1 MLNISAKDK
10 GLYRDRLCP
19 DAKRRYL
26 EKIACIGNVDPY
38 EIRKWSGNPDD
49 LPPLSYPDIFAY
61 LVCGV
66 SAYTANQ
73 FKNYKSLEAHIQFT
87 NSWVHDLSVYKP
99 PRSEYVVVK
108 TKVLHSQRMNETA
121 LQPWVIVSTN
131 GRVEAAH
138 CTCMAGVAETCTH
151 VAALLFKVEATVRI
165 RGTRTVTDEP
175 AYWVLPG
182 NMTRIQP
189 EVAHSI
195 DFSSAAAQK
204 RELDEIINTP
214 SASRGKRRRSQ
225 KRHIP
230 IATLEDLP
238 PLLDTL
244 QKHSK
249 AVTLCGVENYYTNYT
264 TQSPTLP
271 QSLACLHNR
280 DAESLGLPDLQVHC
294 LKFLTAAGVTE
305 AQAEEIEAQ
314 TRSQHMTPA
323 WFRWRAGRITASA
336 MHAVLATSLDTP
348 AHSVVNRVCYPE
360 KTFSTVQTRWGV
372 EHEEDARKAYKE
384 IMASHHRNLQVR
396 LCGFCVN
403 NFPEVGASPDGLTIC
418 DCCGKGCLEIKCPFK
433 QRMASIKE
441 ALAAQDKDFCL
452 EVAANGL
459 QLKQAHPYYC
469 QVQTQIFVTGANHC
483 DLVVWTQR
491 DLAVIR
497 IFPAVDFWKPRLK
510 QAQDFFLKV
519 CLPELVGKYF
529 SKQRAAL
536 SSL

>member
-1 MLNISAKDK
+1 M
-10 GLYRDRLCP
+10 
-19 DAKRRYL
+19 
-26 EKIACIGNVDPY
+26 
-38 EIRKWSGNPDD
+38 
-49 LPPLSYPDIFAY
+49 
-61 LVCGV
+61 
-66 SAYTANQ
+66 
-73 FKNYKSLEAHIQFT
+73 
-87 NSWVHDLSVYKP
+87 
-99 PRSEYVVVK
+99 
-108 TKVLHSQRMNETA
+108 HSQRMNETA

-151 VAALLFKVEATVRI
+151 VAALL
-165 RGTRTVTDEP
+165 
-175 AYWVLPG
+175 
-182 NMTRIQP
+182 
-189 EVAHSI
+189 
-195 DFSSAAAQK
+195 
-204 RELDEIINTP
+204 
-214 SASRGKRRRSQ
+214 GKRRRSQ